1 MHCSH
6 SEQLNQGVGNAS
18 SMNSLT
24 LEFRLVGKTLEQPL
38 ARFFHALRKAGDD
51 RHFHPHPLT
60 DDEAKRRAEYSGK
73 DLYYVLVE
81 GDTVFGYGMLRGW
94 DEGYE
99 VPSLGIVIHPSVRGT
114 GLGELFMLFLHIV
127 ARRRGA
133 NKVRL
138 KVHPDNTAAV
148 ALYRKLGY
156 TFQTEEAEQLVGFLD
171 LSLNVSITGDK
182 REMDSQDEHRQT
194 VIQQGDSE

>member
-1 MHCSH
+1 
-6 SEQLNQGVGNAS
+6 
-18 SMNSLT
+18 MNSLA
-24 LEFRLVGKTLEQPL
+24 LEFRLVDNTLEQPL
-38 ARFFHALRKAGDD
+38 ARFFHALKKSGDD

-60 DDEAKRRAEYSGK
+60 DEEAKRRAEYSGT

-81 GDTVFGYGMLRGW
+81 GDTVLGYGMLRGW

-114 GLGELFMLFLHIV
+114 GLGGLFMHFLHTV

-138 KVHPDNTAAV
+138 KVYSDNTSAV
-148 ALYRKLGY
+148 ALYKKLGY
-156 TFQTEEAEQLVGFLD
+156 TFQTEETEQLVGFLD
-171 LSLNVSITGDK
+171 L
-182 REMDSQDEHRQT
+182 
-194 VIQQGDSE
+194 